1 MNSKELDAQN
11 IIKIDEWVDIDSER
25 WREVDDNPSFTKKII
40 RLGFEEPPFLFMDSL
55 GRLWGKS
62 KETERYFP
70 FHLEYRKKLIGFRI
84 SKKASN

>member
-1 MNSKELDAQN
+1 MNPKELDAQN

-40 RLGFEEPPFLFMDSL
+40 RLGFEEPPFLFADTL

-70 FHLEYRKKLIGFRI
+70 FHLEYGKKLIGFRI
-84 SKKASN
+84 SKKAAN

>member
-1 MNSKELDAQN
+1 MNAKELDAQN

-25 WREVDDNPSFTKKII
+25 WREVDDDPSLTKRII
-40 RLGFEEPPFLFMDSL
+40 RLGFEKPPFLFLDSL

-70 FHLEYRKKLIGFRI
+70 FHLEYGKKLIGFRI
-84 SKKASN
+84 AKKAAN